1 MSTSKLDQI
10 ADQLRQS
17 GEYRVIHRYQK
28 PEGYNVVS
36 PTDKKLIGVFLDIE
50 STGLSHTIDKLL
62 ELGMVKF
69 EYTEDG
75 RIFNLLEEFNGYQDP
90 KIPIPEH
97 ITKLTGITNDMV
109 KDHSI
114 ENSKVAEYLEDVDI
128 IISHNAQ
135 FDRAIIDCLAGIHVL
150 AQNLLNSKQLVLKHL
165 LDNALQLEF
174 RLWAKDAP
182 YDCKDL

>member
-1 MSTSKLDQI
+1 M
-10 ADQLRQS
+10 
-17 GEYRVIHRYQK
+17 
-28 PEGYNVVS
+28 
-36 PTDKKLIGVFLDIE
+36 IGVFLDIE
-50 STGLSHTIDKLL
+50 STGLFYATDKLV

-97 ITKLTGITNDMV
+97 ITKLTGITDDMV
-109 KDHSI
+109 KGHSI

-135 FDRAIIDCLAGIHVL
+135 FDRAFFETAFSNIVPKAWACSMRNVGLGE
-150 AQNLLNSKQLVLKHL
+150 QWNSQ
-165 LDNALQLEF
+165 
-174 RLWAKDAP
+174 P
-182 YDCKDL
+182 T

>member
-1 MSTSKLDQI
+1 MITRFMSTSKLDQI

-28 PEGYNVVS
+28 PKGYNVAS
-36 PTDKKLIGVFLDIE
+36 PNNKKLIGVFLDIE

-69 EYTEDG
+69 EYTEDA

-97 ITKLTGITNDMV
+97 ITKLTGITDDMV

-114 ENSKVAEYLEDVDI
+114 ENN
-128 IISHNAQ
+128 IS
-135 FDRAIIDCLAGIHVL
+135 
-150 AQNLLNSKQLVLKHL
+150 S
-165 LDNALQLEF
+165 
-174 RLWAKDAP
+174 
-182 YDCKDL
+182 